1 MLKFY
6 MRDGKE
12 VFVDMTIA
20 ELEYISKYAFQKTE
34 PVVYCLL
41 SKYILCTKTKRA
53 INMDNVL
60 YIEEIE
66 Q

>member
-6 MRDGKE
+6 MKDGKE
-12 VFVDMTIA
+12 MLIDMTMA
-20 ELEYISKYAFQKTE
+20 KLEDISKYAFQKTE

-41 SKYILCTKTKRA
+41 SKYIICTKTKRA

-60 YIEEIE
+60 YIEEVSL
-66 Q
+66 

>member
-6 MRDGKE
+6 LKNGKE
-12 VFVDMTIA
+12 VLIDMTMD
-20 ELEYISKYAFQKTE
+20 EFVEKSKYDFSKIPPIE
-34 PVVYCLL
+34 YCLF
-41 SKYILCTKTKRA
+41 TKFIIFTKPKRA

-60 YIEEIE
+60 YIEEVE

>member
-12 VFVDMTIA
+12 VFVDMTM
-20 ELEYISKYAFQKTE
+20 EKLEDISKYAFEKTE
-34 PVVYCLL
+34 TVAYCLL
-41 SKYILCTKTKRA
+41 SKYIICTKTKRA

-60 YIEEIE
+60 YIEEVSL
-66 Q
+66 

>member
-6 MRDGKE
+6 LKNGKE
-12 VFVDMTIA
+12 VFVDMTMA
-20 ELEYISKYAFQKTE
+20 KLEDISKYAFQKTE

-41 SKYILCTKTKRA
+41 SKYIICTKTKRA

-60 YIEEIE
+60 YIEEVSL
-66 Q
+66 

>member
-6 MRDGKE
+6 MKDGKE
-12 VFVDMTIA
+12 VFVDMTMA
-20 ELEYISKYAFQKTE
+20 ELEDISKYDFQKTE

-41 SKYILCTKTKRA
+41 SKYILCTKPKRA

-60 YIEEIE
+60 YIEEVSL
-66 Q
+66 

>member
-6 MRDGKE
+6 LKNGKE

-20 ELEYISKYAFQKTE
+20 ELEDISKYAFQKTE

-60 YIEEIE
+60 YIEEVSL
-66 Q
+66 

>member
-6 MRDGKE
+6 MRDGRE
-12 VFVDMTIA
+12 VFVDMTMA
-20 ELEYISKYAFQKTE
+20 ELEDISKYAFQKTE

-60 YIEEIE
+60 YIEEVSL
-66 Q
+66 

>member
-12 VFVDMTIA
+12 VFVDMTM
-20 ELEYISKYAFQKTE
+20 EKLEDISKYAFQKTE

-41 SKYILCTKTKRA
+41 SKYILCTKTKQA

-60 YIEEIE
+60 YIEEVSL
-66 Q
+66 

>member
-12 VFVDMTIA
+12 VFVDMTMA
-20 ELEYISKYAFQKTE
+20 ELEDISKYAFQKTE
-34 PVVYCLL
+34 TVVYCLL
-41 SKYILCTKTKRA
+41 SKYIICTKTKRA

-60 YIEEIE
+60 YIEEVSL
-66 Q
+66 